1 MLSCIVIIT
10 YSSTRE
16 DMLMSV
22 NQDELMTIQEAS
34 QWASSYL
41 NREVTASNISYF
53 TIWKDKKDR

>member
-1 MLSCIVIIT
+1 MIIT
-10 YSSTRE
+10 YSSTRK
-16 DMLMSV
+16 DILMSV